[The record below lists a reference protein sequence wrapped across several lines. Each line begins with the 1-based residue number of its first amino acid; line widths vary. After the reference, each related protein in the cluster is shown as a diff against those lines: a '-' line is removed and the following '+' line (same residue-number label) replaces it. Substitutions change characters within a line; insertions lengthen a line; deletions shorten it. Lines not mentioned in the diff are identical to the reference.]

1 MKFWP
6 LFAVFFA
13 ALFFALSMP
22 AFSYEPDPEQVLR
35 FEHSPFKNVQ
45 LNCERDKDVVPK
57 RSELQLDNYALLA
70 ADNGERVAIITLTNA
85 AGGQR
90 IFNQD
95 HIVAVMA
102 DCARIFPQQFEIRLA
117 PRQQTT
123 LQIHFGRTL
132 QPVLQ
137 LISSQ

>member
-1 MKFWP
+1 MKIWLIFT
-6 LFAVFFA
+6 L
-13 ALFFALSMP
+13 LSTSVH
-22 AFSYEPDPEQVLR
+22 AYEPDRDEVLR

>member
-1 MKFWP
+1 MKFWL
-6 LFAVFFA
+6 LFAVG
-13 ALFFALSMP
+13 SMS
-22 AFSYEPDPEQVLR
+22 AVAYEPDPEQVLR
-35 FEHSPFKNVQ
+35 FEPSPLQNVQ
-45 LNCERDKDVVPK
+45 LSCERDKNIVPK

-70 ADNGERVAIITLTNA
+70 ADNGERVAIVTLTNS

-90 IFNQD
+90 IYNQD

-102 DCARIFPQQFEIRLA
+102 DCTRIFPQEFEIRLA

-123 LQIHFGRTL
+123 LQLHFGRTL

>member
-1 MKFWP
+1 MSIRRLKMC
-6 LFAVFFA
+6 
-13 ALFFALSMP
+13 SC
-22 AFSYEPDPEQVLR
+22 SK
-35 FEHSPFKNVQ
+35 HI
-45 LNCERDKDVVPK
+45 VPK

-70 ADNGERVAIITLTNA
+70 ADNGERVAIVTLTNT

-102 DCARIFPQQFEIRLA
+102 DCARLFPQAFEVRLA
-117 PRQQTT
+117 PRQQMS

>member
-1 MKFWP
+1 MKFWSQ
-6 LFAVFFA
+6 FAV
-13 ALFFALSMP
+13 LFPVLSMP

-35 FEHSPFKNVQ
+35 FESSPFQNVQ
-45 LNCERDKDVVPK
+45 LSCERDKHILPK
-57 RSELQLDNYALLA
+57 RSELQLNNYALLA
-70 ADNGERVAIITLTNA
+70 ANNGERVAIVTLTNT

-102 DCARIFPQQFEIRLA
+102 DCARLFPQEFEIRLA

>member
-1 MKFWP
+1 MRSW
-6 LFAVFFA
+6 LM
-13 ALFFALSMP
+13 FALLST
-22 AFSYEPDPEQVLR
+22 AAHAYEPDRDEVLR
-35 FEHSPFKNVQ
+35 FEHSPFKDVQ
-45 LNCERDKDVVPK
+45 LNCERDKNVVPK

-70 ADNGERVAIITLTNA
+70 ADNGERVAIVTLTNS

-102 DCARIFPQQFEIRLA
+102 DCARIFPQEFEIRLA

>member
-1 MKFWP
+1 M
-6 LFAVFFA
+6 
-13 ALFFALSMP
+13 FALLST
-22 AFSYEPDPEQVLR
+22 AAHGYEPDRDEVLR
-35 FEHSPFKNVQ
+35 FEHSPFKDVQ
-45 LNCERDKDVVPK
+45 LNCQRDKDVVPK

-70 ADNGERVAIITLTNA
+70 ADNGERVAIVTLTNS

-102 DCARIFPQQFEIRLA
+102 DCARIFPQEFEIRLA

>member
-1 MKFWP
+1 MRSW
-6 LFAVFFA
+6 LMLALLSTA
-13 ALFFALSMP
+13 AHG
-22 AFSYEPDPEQVLR
+22 YEPDRDEVLR
-35 FEHSPFKNVQ
+35 FEHSPFKDVQ
-45 LNCERDKDVVPK
+45 LNCQRDKDVVPK

-70 ADNGERVAIITLTNA
+70 ADNGERVAIITLTNT

-102 DCARIFPQQFEIRLA
+102 DCARIFPQEFEIRLA
-117 PRQQTT
+117 PRQQTS

>member
-1 MKFWP
+1 MRFWP
-6 LFAVFFA
+6 LCVFLSLSAFA
-13 ALFFALSMP
+13 
-22 AFSYEPDPEQVLR
+22 YEPENDQVLR
-35 FEHSPFKNVQ
+35 FEHSPYKDVQ

-57 RSELQLDNYALLA
+57 RSDLQLDNYALLA
-70 ADNGERVAIITLTNA
+70 ADNGERVAIVTLTNG

-102 DCARIFPQQFEIRLA
+102 DCTRLFPQQFEIRLA

>member
-1 MKFWP
+1 MKVWP
-6 LFAVFFA
+6 LFALFSLSVFA
-13 ALFFALSMP
+13 
-22 AFSYEPDPEQVLR
+22 YEPENDQVLR
-35 FEHSPFKNVQ
+35 FEHSPFKDVQ
-45 LNCERDKDVVPK
+45 LQCERDKHIVPK

-70 ADNGERVAIITLTNA
+70 ADNGERVAIITLTNT

-102 DCARIFPQQFEIRLA
+102 DCARLFPQAFEIRLA
-117 PRQQTT
+117 PRQQTS

>member
-1 MKFWP
+1 MS
-6 LFAVFFA
+6 AIA
-13 ALFFALSMP
+13 
-22 AFSYEPDPEQVLR
+22 YEPENDQVLR
-35 FEHSPFKNVQ
+35 FEHSPFKDVQ

-57 RSELQLDNYALLA
+57 RSELKLDNYALLA
-70 ADNGERVAIITLTNA
+70 ADNGERVAIVTLTNG

-137 LISSQ
+137 LLSSQ

>member
-1 MKFWP
+1 MKRC
-6 LFAVFFA
+6 LLLAVLSSSVA
-13 ALFFALSMP
+13 A
-22 AFSYEPDPEQVLR
+22 YELENDQVLR
-35 FEHSPFKNVQ
+35 FEHSPFKDVQ
-45 LNCERDKDVVPK
+45 LQCERDKDIVPK

-70 ADNGERVAIITLTNA
+70 ADNGERVAIITLTNT

-102 DCARIFPQQFEIRLA
+102 DCARIFPQAFELRLA
-117 PRQQTT
+117 PRQQTS

-132 QPVLQ
+132 QPVIQ
-137 LISSQ
+137 LLSSQ

>member
-1 MKFWP
+1 MKF
-6 LFAVFFA
+6 LL
-13 ALFFALSMP
+13 LFFLLGSA
-22 AFSYEPDPEQVLR
+22 AYAYEPENDQVLR
-35 FEHSPFKNVQ
+35 FEHSPFKDVQ

-70 ADNGERVAIITLTNA
+70 ADNGQRVAIVTLTNA
-85 AGGQR
+85 ASGQR